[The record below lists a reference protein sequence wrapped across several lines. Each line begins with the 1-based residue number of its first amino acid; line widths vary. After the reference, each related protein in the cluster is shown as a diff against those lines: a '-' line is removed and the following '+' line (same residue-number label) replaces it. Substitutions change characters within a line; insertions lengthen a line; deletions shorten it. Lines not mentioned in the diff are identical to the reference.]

1 MDVKNIFQKIC
12 DELGGDYRMFFCN
25 SPTPLQSEAFNL
37 ALATPKVVGVGYV
50 SNGNYI
56 PLVDSTAEQVTLFI
70 EFGVPTKQT
79 EQRLAEIE
87 KVITAL
93 NAKYGEITYVNDSGD
108 VDTATKYVMVF
119 SKPAPTAAITPSLG
133 QLRQTFGVIL

>member
-1 MDVKNIFQKIC
+1 M
-12 DELGGDYRMFFCN
+12 
-25 SPTPLQSEAFNL
+25 
-37 ALATPKVVGVGYV
+37 
-50 SNGNYI
+50 
-56 PLVDSTAEQVTLFI
+56 
-70 EFGVPTKQT
+70 T

-87 KVITAL
+87 AVIAEL

-133 QLRQTFGVIL
+133 QLSRTFGVFLLKTRSFSGTCF